1 MNSGEAIRID
11 KFLWCVRLFKT
22 RSSASD
28 ACRKGRV
35 LVEGIAVKPSRAV
48 SAGEIIVIKKAPVT
62 FKYRIIELL
71 GNRVAAKAVAA
82 FIEDLTPETEKMKL
96 LIKPGE
102 INAYRE
108 KGSGRPTKKERR
120 LIDRIREDSGII

>member
-1 MNSGEAIRID
+1 MNSREEIRID

-35 LVEGIAVKPSRAV
+35 IIEGIAVKPSRTV
-48 SAGEIIVIKKAPVT
+48 SAGEIIILKKAPVI
-62 FKYRIIELL
+62 FRYRVIEPL
-71 GNRVAAKAVAA
+71 GNRVAAKAVSA
-82 FIEDLTPETEKMKL
+82 FLEDITPETEKIKL
-96 LIKPGE
+96 LVKPGE

-120 LIDRIREDSGII
+120 LIDRIREDSGIS